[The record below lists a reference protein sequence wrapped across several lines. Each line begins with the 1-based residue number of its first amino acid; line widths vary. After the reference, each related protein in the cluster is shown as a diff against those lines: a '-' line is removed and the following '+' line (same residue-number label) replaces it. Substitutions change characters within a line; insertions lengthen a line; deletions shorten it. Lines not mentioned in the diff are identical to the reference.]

1 VIKTYTRWINP
12 KKLDELLYA
21 LREIGIDVW
30 RHSYSYRLIYKNK
43 IIASLHIYPGYN
55 DVTIRILGISKETA
69 MSVMDHVLTKIREVL
84 PYYRIHVK
92 TIEPKIKIV

>member
-1 VIKTYTRWINP
+1 VVKTYTRWINP

-30 RHSYSYRLIYKNK
+30 RHSYSYRLIYKNT

-55 DVTIRILGISKETA
+55 DITIRILGVNRKTA
-69 MSVMDHVLTKIREVL
+69 MSIMECVLIKIREVL
-84 PYYRIHVK
+84 PHYKIHIK
-92 TIEPKIKIV
+92 TIEPKIKIE